1 METIRFKARNGGSAI
16 AVRNHILLFRAF
28 AVTLL
33 LSLIPAFFVPLILL
47 LPAILLVL
55 SFLVLLF
62 WKYDENTFLEGAK
75 KDHTFRVRDGVIFK
89 DGKEVR
95 LIRSIK
101 LYRYRGFLYMETS
114 HSMFI
119 IRDTDYAAG
128 SRDELIAWAKNNQIR
143 VLCGY

>member
-128 SRDELIAWAKNNQIR
+128 SRDDLVSWAKNNQIR

>member
-1 METIRFKARNGGSAI
+1 METIRFKARNGGAAI

-33 LSLIPAFFVPLILL
+33 LTLIPAFFVPLILL

-55 SFLVLLF
+55 SFLVLLL

-75 KDHTFRVRDGVIFK
+75 KDHTFRIRDGVIFK
-89 DGKEVR
+89 DGKEIR